1 MENNKKT
8 GTFFLLFIV
17 VLGTI
22 GDGLSSSL
30 GLIAALHA
38 NNLLSYIVGGMG
50 GVVITGFVA
59 ATDAIFASK
68 SPLLIIV
75 WVLATIVDAAT
86 SLVATSF
93 YVVGGNQLSQAI
105 DFTKLSVNFGNPQ
118 ALLGFTLMILLTCS
132 SMAVGGVLNNFLKE
146 LD

>member
-1 MENNKKT
+1 MENNKKP
-8 GTFFLLFIV
+8 GMFFLLLLT

-50 GVVITGFVA
+50 GVVVTGFVA
-59 ATDAIFASK
+59 ATDSIFASK
-68 SPLLIIV
+68 SPLLIII

-86 SLVATSF
+86 SLVATTF
-93 YVVGGNQLSQAI
+93 YIVGGNQLSEAI
-105 DFTKLSVNFGNPQ
+105 DFTKLSVNLGNPQ